1 MCGIIRGYDEMG
13 MNVANCPK
21 CGKVYVKNLINDICP
36 SCVKA
41 IDEQCENCIKYL
53 REHRGI
59 TLQQLSDETEVS
71 LSLIVKFMREGRIS
85 VMGNRNI
92 VYPCEICGEDIRER
106 NICDSCR
113 QKLKKDVRNTMEDHR
128 RIEDQKK
135 KDTIAA
141 FRISDRLKDR

>member
-1 MCGIIRGYDEMG
+1 MS

-21 CGKVYVKNLINDICP
+21 CGKVYVKNLQHDICQ
-36 SCVKA
+36 SCVK
-41 IDEQCENCIKYL
+41 ENEKHCENCILYL
-53 REHRGI
+53 RQHKGI
-59 TLQQLSDETEVS
+59 SLDELSEATEVS
-71 LSLIVKFMREGRIS
+71 KALIVKFMREGRIS

-92 VYPCEICGEDIRER
+92 YYPCEVCGESIRER

-135 KDTIAA
+135 AENKVSYK
-141 FRISDRLKDR
+141 ISDRLNDRSK